1 MMRMGG
7 GGGED
12 SCSWLSEGVMLRWE
26 RASDTVSGFIPRPLN
41 GGVSWE
47 HFLKFWLK
55 NRPD

>member
-1 MMRMGG
+1 MMRMG